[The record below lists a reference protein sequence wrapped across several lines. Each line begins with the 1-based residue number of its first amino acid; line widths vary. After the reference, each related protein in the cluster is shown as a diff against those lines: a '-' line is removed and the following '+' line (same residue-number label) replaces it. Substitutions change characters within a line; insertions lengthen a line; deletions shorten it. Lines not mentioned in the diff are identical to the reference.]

1 MAQKPKIKKSNVDR
15 GVVVS
20 EYQSVPW
27 MVTPGAY
34 ISGRSALDEAD
45 ALEVELELKWG
56 RDRLRLLVP
65 TELREKFDRQRYL
78 TSQARWHGQLDDVQR
93 EAKRMASA
101 WRALDKAATDSGA
114 AILDPAVWEVTL
126 EDGTVATLVREP
138 QLANRVLAEGRRV
151 NVYTLQEI
159 ANMISAFPE
168 IIKAKEA
175 FPGAKVEKTKTA
187 VSDPLATPMGP
198 GNTEG
203 IIDTGAPIDGP
214 PKGFRWE
221 EGEDIPFP

>member
-1 MAQKPKIKKSNVDR
+1 MAPKPKIKKSSVDR

-20 EYQSVPW
+20 EYQSIPW

-34 ISGRSALDEAD
+34 ISGRAALDEAD

-56 RDRLRLLVP
+56 RDRLRLLVD
-65 TELREKFDRQRYL
+65 TALREKFDRQRYL

-93 EAKRMASA
+93 EAKRMAAA
-101 WRALDKAATDSGA
+101 WKALDKAATESGA
-114 AILDPAVWEVTL
+114 KVLDPAMWEVTL

-138 QLANRVLAEGRRV
+138 QLANRVLADGRRI

-168 IIKAKEA
+168 VVKAKET

-187 VSDPLATPMGP
+187 VSDPLATPIGP

-203 IIDTGAPIDGP
+203 IIDTGATIDGP
-214 PKGFRWE
+214 PEGFDWE
-221 EGEDIPFP
+221 KGEDIPF